1 MIFGFNTDVKYG
13 ETVYH
18 VQSEARAN
26 DLLLQTQVFVK
37 GQCIGKRAASY
48 ADHVTRPGF
57 SEEHMH
63 EMLKAQHRL
72 VLDAVKE
79 GKVDGIIDLK
89 NEIQDVNGKGLSLK
103 WTNPEVVL
111 EGKTVKMR
119 FAVTDNGSAVPGA
132 VVRSR
137 PFLPQEADLATHG
150 ATDGNGALELVV
162 MLDEH
167 ALQEGAVI
175 IQATHGDKS
184 ATRKFRLKKTSTAAG
199 H

>member
-1 MIFGFNTDVKYG
+1 MIFGFNTDVKHG

-18 VQSEARAN
+18 VQSEARAS
-26 DLLLQTQVFVK
+26 DLLLQTQIFVK
-37 GQCIGKRAASY
+37 GRCIGKRAASY

-63 EMLKAQHRL
+63 EMLKTQHRM

-79 GKVDGIIDLK
+79 GKAESFLDTGSD
-89 NEIQDVNGKGLSLK
+89 IQDVDGRGLCVR
-103 WTNPEVVL
+103 WMNPEAALDGRSV
-111 EGKTVKMR
+111 TMR
-119 FAVTDNGSAVPGA
+119 FAVSDSGSAVAGA

-137 PFLPQEADLATHG
+137 PFLPQEADLASQG
-150 ATDGNGALELVV
+150 NTDGSGSLELAVT
-162 MLDEH
+162 LDEH

-184 ATRKFRLKKTSTAAG
+184 ATRKFRLKKG
-199 H
+199 

>member
-1 MIFGFNTDVKYG
+1 MIFGFNTDVKHAD
-13 ETVYH
+13 TVYH

-37 GQCIGKRAASY
+37 GKCIGKRAASY

-63 EMLKAQHRL
+63 EMLKAQHRQ

-79 GKVDGIIDLK
+79 GKVEGIIDLR
-89 NEIQDVNGKGLSLK
+89 NEIQDVDGRGLSLR
-103 WTNPEVVL
+103 WTNPDVVL
-111 EGKTVKMR
+111 EGKTVSMR
-119 FAVTDNGSAVPGA
+119 FMVTDSGSAVAGA

-137 PFLPQEADLATHG
+137 PFLSQEADLASQGT
-150 ATDGNGALELVV
+150 TDASGALELAVT
-162 MLDEH
+162 LDEH
-167 ALQEGAVI
+167 GLKDGAVI
-175 IQATHGDKS
+175 IQATHDDKS
-184 ATRKFRLKKTSTAAG
+184 ATRKFRLKKSAAAA

>member
-13 ETVYH
+13 DTVYH

-37 GQCIGKRAASY
+37 GRCIGKRAASY
-48 ADHVTRPGF
+48 AHHVTRPGF
-57 SEEHMH
+57 SEENMH

-79 GKVDGIIDLK
+79 GKADGIIDM
-89 NEIQDVNGKGLSLK
+89 NIEIQDVDGRGLSIR
-103 WTNPEVVL
+103 WTNPDVVL
-111 EGKTVKMR
+111 EGKTVSMK
-119 FAVTDNGSAVPGA
+119 FAVVDSGSAVAGA

-137 PFLPQEADLATHG
+137 PFLPQEADPASQGNTDASGAVELAVT
-150 ATDGNGALELVV
+150 
-162 MLDEH
+162 LDEH
-167 ALQEGAVI
+167 ALQESAVI

-184 ATRKFRLKKTSTAAG
+184 ATRKFRLKKSS
-199 H
+199 

>member
-13 ETVYH
+13 DTVYH

-37 GQCIGKRAASY
+37 GRCIGKRAASY
-48 ADHVTRPGF
+48 ADHVRRPGF

-72 VLDAVKE
+72 VLDAVKD
-79 GKVDGIIDLK
+79 GKVDGIIDMNL
-89 NEIQDVNGKGLSLK
+89 EIQDVDGRGLSLK
-103 WTNPEVVL
+103 WTNPDVVL
-111 EGKTVKMR
+111 EGKTVTMT
-119 FAVTDNGSAVPGA
+119 FTVTDSGSPVAGA

-137 PFLPQEADLATHG
+137 PFLPQEGEVASQG
-150 ATDGNGALELVV
+150 NTDAAGNLELAVT
-162 MLDEH
+162 LDEH
-167 ALQEGAVI
+167 ALQEAAVI

-184 ATRKFRLKKTSTAAG
+184 ATRKFRLKKSAAATP
-199 H
+199 

>member
-1 MIFGFNTDVKYG
+1 MIFGFNTDVKYAD
-13 ETVYH
+13 TVYH

-37 GQCIGKRAASY
+37 GRCIGKRAASY

-79 GKVDGIIDLK
+79 GKVEGIIDLR
-89 NEIQDVNGKGLSLK
+89 NEIQDVNGRGLAVQ
-103 WTNPEVVL
+103 WANPDVL
-111 EGKTVKMR
+111 LASKTVTMK
-119 FAVTDNGSAVPGA
+119 FTVTDGGAPVCGA

-137 PFLPQEADLATHG
+137 PFLPQEANLAVEGSTDAGG
-150 ATDGNGALELVV
+150 AVELAVT
-162 MLDEH
+162 LDEH
-167 ALQEGAVI
+167 ALQESAVI

-184 ATRKFRLKKTSTAAG
+184 ATRKFRLKKSAAATQ
-199 H
+199 

>member
-1 MIFGFNTDVKYG
+1 MIFGFNTDVKHG
-13 ETVYH
+13 DTVYH

-37 GQCIGKRAASY
+37 GLCIGKRAASY

-79 GKVDGIIDLK
+79 GEVERIVDMK
-89 NEIQDVNGKGLSLK
+89 NEIQDVDGRGLSLR
-103 WTNPEVVL
+103 WTNPDVVL
-111 EGKTVKMR
+111 EGKTVSMR
-119 FAVTDNGSAVPGA
+119 FMVIDDGSAVAGA

-137 PFLPQEADLATHG
+137 PFLPGEGDLAAQGT
-150 ATDGNGALELVV
+150 TDGNGSLELTVT
-162 MLDEH
+162 LDEH
-167 ALQEGAVI
+167 GLKDGAVI
-175 IQATHGDKS
+175 IQATHGNKS
-184 ATRKFRLKKTSTAAG
+184 ATRKFRLKKSAAAAQ
-199 H
+199 

>member
-13 ETVYH
+13 DTVYH

-37 GQCIGKRAASY
+37 GHCIGKRAASY

-63 EMLKAQHRL
+63 EMLKSQHRL

-79 GKVDGIIDLK
+79 GRVDGIIDMK
-89 NEIQDVNGKGLSLK
+89 NEIQDVDGRGLSLK
-103 WTNPEVVL
+103 WNNAEATL
-111 EGKTVKMR
+111 DGKTVKMS
-119 FAVTDNGSAVPGA
+119 FTVTDGGNPVTGA

-137 PFLPQEADLATHG
+137 PFLPQGADLAVHG
-150 ATDGNGALELVV
+150 ATDAGGAVELAVTF
-162 MLDEH
+162 DEH

-175 IQATHGDKS
+175 MQATYGDKS
-184 ATRKFRLKKTSTAAG
+184 ATRKFRLKKGSSAAT

>member
-1 MIFGFNTDVKYG
+1 MIFGFNTDVKHG

-63 EMLKAQHRL
+63 EMLKAQHRM

-79 GKVDGIIDLK
+79 GKVDGIIDMK
-89 NEIQDVNGKGLSLK
+89 NEIQDVDGRGLSQK
-103 WTNPEVVL
+103 WTNPEVLL
-111 EGKTVKMR
+111 EGKTVTMK
-119 FAVTDNGSAVPGA
+119 FAVTDGGTNVAGA

-137 PFLPQEADLATHG
+137 PFLPQEANLTAQGT
-150 ATDGNGALELVV
+150 TDVNGTLELAVT
-162 MLDEH
+162 LDEH

-175 IQATHGDKS
+175 MQATHGDKS
-184 ATRKFRLKKTSTAAG
+184 ATRKFRLKKSSSAASR
-199 H
+199 

>member
-13 ETVYH
+13 DTVYH

-37 GQCIGKRAASY
+37 GHCIGKRAASY

-57 SEEHMH
+57 SEENMH

-79 GKVDGIIDLK
+79 GKVEGIIDLK
-89 NEIQDVNGKGLSLK
+89 NEIQDVDGRGLSLK
-103 WTNPEVVL
+103 WTNPDVVL
-111 EGKTVKMR
+111 EGRTVTLK
-119 FAVTDNGSAVPGA
+119 FTVSDAGKLVAGA
-132 VVRSR
+132 TVRSR
-137 PFLPQEADLATHG
+137 PFLPDEADLATQG
-150 ATDGNGALELVV
+150 NTDGAGALALEVT
-162 MLDEH
+162 LDEH

-175 IQATHGDKS
+175 IQATHADKS
-184 ATRKFRLKKTSTAAG
+184 ATRKFRLRKASSGAAQ
-199 H
+199 

>member
-13 ETVYH
+13 DTVYH

-37 GQCIGKRAASY
+37 GRCIGKRAASY

-79 GKVDGIIDLK
+79 GKADGIVDLR
-89 NEIQDVNGKGLSLK
+89 NEIQDVGGNGLCLH
-103 WTNPEVVL
+103 WTNPDIVL
-111 EGKTVKMR
+111 EGKTVMMK
-119 FAVTDNGSAVPGA
+119 FAVTDHGNAVAGA

-137 PFLPQEADLATHG
+137 PFLLQENGLAAQG
-150 ATDGNGALELVV
+150 NTDAGGSLELAIT
-162 MLDEH
+162 LDEH

-175 IQATHGDKS
+175 VQATHGDKS
-184 ATRKFRLKKTSTAAG
+184 ATRKFRLKKTTYAASR
-199 H
+199 